1 MPIETYRKAGMIILS
16 LLVITMLTL
25 FIMNQ
30 YTQNELVNE
39 IQESSTEISKAIQI
53 SVEDLTSGTDLQQS
67 RLMEYLKSAKNK
79 GINEINIISNEGEI
93 INSTDPAKVGK
104 RRDIKKMGKGRTGE
118 GNHHQGHG
126 PGRLGHFQGRPPARN
141 ELQDFAI
148 PAGKIRYREALR
160 ETCMPRDLV
169 AVS

>member
-1 MPIETYRKAGMIILS
+1 MIILS

-67 RLMEYLKSAKNK
+67 RLMEYLKSAKK
-79 GINEINIISNEGEI
+79 
-93 INSTDPAKVGK
+93 
-104 RRDIKKMGKGRTGE
+104 
-118 GNHHQGHG
+118 
-126 PGRLGHFQGRPPARN
+126 
-141 ELQDFAI
+141 
-148 PAGKIRYREALR
+148 
-160 ETCMPRDLV
+160 
-169 AVS
+169 

>member
-67 RLMEYLKSAKNK
+67 RLMEYLKSAKK
-79 GINEINIISNEGEI
+79 
-93 INSTDPAKVGK
+93 
-104 RRDIKKMGKGRTGE
+104 
-118 GNHHQGHG
+118 
-126 PGRLGHFQGRPPARN
+126 
-141 ELQDFAI
+141 
-148 PAGKIRYREALR
+148 
-160 ETCMPRDLV
+160 
-169 AVS
+169 